1 MSEEPV
7 AEGERAVRNRRATQ
21 AEERRGQLIDT
32 ALALFAS
39 EGMEDATIK
48 RLAQAAGV
56 APGLIYHYFPDKEAL
71 LVAVVERHSFLPLLR
86 ALLVAAGDH
95 PPQAVL
101 RTLSTDFLA
110 VLTTHAPIVRIFIRE
125 AQTHPHVA
133 AAWAALVA
141 EGTAL
146 LTGYLDRQIAAGA
159 LRPHDTL
166 VTARTFF
173 FTHLMLHL
181 TGTASPA
188 FAVPFVE
195 TLLHG
200 IAPVA
205 RGS

>member
-1 MSEEPV
+1 MAVGGDMTYS
-7 AEGERAVRNRRATQ
+7 GRRAVQ
-21 AEERRGQLIDT
+21 AEARRVQLVDT
-32 ALALFAS
+32 ALALFAA
-39 EGMEDATIK
+39 EGAEEATIK

-71 LVAVVERHSFLPLLR
+71 LIAVVEHHSFLPHLHMLL
-86 ALLVAAGDH
+86 AAADDH
-95 PPQAVL
+95 PPEVVL
-101 RTLSTDFLA
+101 RRLSTDFLA
-110 VLTTHAPIVRIFIRE
+110 MLATHTPIVRIFIRE

-133 AAWAALVA
+133 AAWNTLVT

-146 LTGYLDRQIAAGA
+146 LTAYLDDQIAAGA

-181 TGTASPA
+181 TGTASDA

-200 IAPVA
+200 IAPTA
-205 RGS
+205 QTP